1 LEVYGVTDK
10 ARIIVVEDDARM
22 ANVIERHL
30 KGHGF
35 DVTTVSS
42 GTELRRAY
50 RSDGADLVLL
60 DLNLGSEDGIDL
72 ARELVRTTSAG
83 LIIVTGRDALQ
94 DRIAGLDSGADDYVV
109 KPFDPD
115 ELVARVRAVLRR
127 HLPTLPRDEKIRVGP
142 YVLDAGRLTLMR
154 DDLDSDARMTET
166 ETRILLSLLQ
176 HFNRAVSRS
185 QLLGR
190 EVQGTDDRIVAVHIA
205 NIRRKLKDAG
215 MDDLVIWPV
224 RGCGYRMR
232 VEPGLDVRQD
242 PVR

>member
-1 LEVYGVTDK
+1 MKDK

-30 KGHGF
+30 KSHGF
-35 DVTTVSS
+35 DVTTVPS
-42 GTELRRAY
+42 GPELRRAY

-83 LIIVTGRDALQ
+83 VIIVTGRDALQ

-142 YVLDAGRLTLMR
+142 YVLDTGRLILMR
-154 DDLDSDARMTET
+154 DGLDSEVRLTETQARM
-166 ETRILLSLLQ
+166 LLSLLQ

-190 EVQGTDDRIVAVHIA
+190 EVRGADERIVAVHIA
-205 NIRRKLKDAG
+205 NIRRKLRDAR

-224 RGCGYRMR
+224 RGCGYRAR
-232 VEPGLDVRQD
+232 VEPGLDMGQD
-242 PVR
+242 PTG

>member
-1 LEVYGVTDK
+1 MWFVTEK

-22 ANVIERHL
+22 ATVIERHL
-30 KGHGF
+30 KAHGF
-35 DVTTVSS
+35 DVTTVPS
-42 GTELRRAY
+42 GPELRRVY
-50 RSDGADLVLL
+50 RSGGADLVLL

-83 LIIVTGRDALQ
+83 VIIVTGRDALQ
-94 DRIAGLDSGADDYVV
+94 DRITGLDSGADDYVV

-115 ELVARVRAVLRR
+115 ELLARVRAVLRR
-127 HLPTLPRDEKIRVGP
+127 HLPTLPPDEKIRVGP
-142 YVLDAGRLTLMR
+142 YELDAGRLTLMR
-154 DDLDSDARMTET
+154 DGLDSDARLTET
-166 ETRILLSLLQ
+166 ETRMLLSLLQ

-190 EVQGTDDRIVAVHIA
+190 EIQGTDDRIVAVHIA
-205 NIRRKLKDAG
+205 NIRRKLKEAG

-224 RGCGYRMR
+224 RGCGYRTR
-232 VEPGLDVRQD
+232 VEPRLDENQD